1 MAEKIRFD
9 LQGLEASA
17 EGILDIRGRTG
28 QDPNVP
34 VHFSSVRLHV
44 KIKTPEPDERVNR
57 LIALAEK
64 YCPVQSLM
72 RAAVPDFVVTWERM
86 LSE

>member
-17 EGILDIRGRTG
+17 EGVLDVRGRKG
-28 QDPNVP
+28 EANVP

-44 KIKTPEPDERVNR
+44 KLKTDESDERIQC
-57 LIALAEK
+57 LIELAEK
-64 YCPVQSLM
+64 YCPVQSLI
-72 RAAVPDFVVTWERM
+72 RAAVPDFEVTWERM
-86 LSE
+86 